1 LVPKDD
7 VSDVPRLSLSEQIR
21 GDMALKAWETNLAES
36 KRLAREV
43 NEACLEAL
51 SSLDKGL
58 IDFEGNV
65 ISEALGQIDI
75 AKNQYNSR
83 TSKEEALTT
92 IQKMNQIDLL
102 QINKW
107 IVNPSLQLQVI
118 SQGAKRIQE
127 KLPQV
132 ERKLYTF
139 EVNEATEPS
148 RLVVKLVSK
157 CIQCIEYGKTS
168 TSRNK

>member
-1 LVPKDD
+1 MD
-7 VSDVPRLSLSEQIR
+7 
-21 GDMALKAWETNLAES
+21 LKAWETNLVES
-36 KRLAREV
+36 KRLSREV
-43 NEACLEAL
+43 NEACLEVL
-51 SSLDKGL
+51 SSLDEGI

-65 ISEALGQIDI
+65 ISKALGQIDI
-75 AKNQYNSR
+75 KKNQYNSK
-83 TSKEEALTT
+83 TSKEESLTA

-139 EVNEATEPS
+139 EVNEAIEPS
-148 RLVVKLVSK
+148 KLVVKLVSK
-157 CIQCIEYGKTS
+157 CVLCVEHGKTS
-168 TSRNK
+168 TSGNK

>member
-1 LVPKDD
+1 
-7 VSDVPRLSLSEQIR
+7 
-21 GDMALKAWETNLAES
+21 
-36 KRLAREV
+36 
-43 NEACLEAL
+43 L

-58 IDFEGNV
+58 IDFEGNS

-107 IVNPSLQLQVI
+107 IVNPSLQLQVT

-148 RLVVKLVSK
+148 RLVVKLLSK
-157 CIQCIEYGKTS
+157 CIQCVEYGKTS
-168 TSRNK
+168 TSERK

>member
-1 LVPKDD
+1 MVPKDD
-7 VSDVPRLSLSEQIR
+7 VSNVHRLSLFEQIR

-36 KRLAREV
+36 KRLVREV
-43 NEACLEAL
+43 NEACLEVL
-51 SSLDKGL
+51 SSLGKGL
-58 IDFEGNV
+58 IYFEGNV
-65 ISEALGQIDI
+65 ISKALVQIDI

-83 TSKEEALTT
+83 TIKEESLTT

-107 IVNPSLQLQVI
+107 TVNPRLQLQVI
-118 SQGAKRIQE
+118 SQEVKRIQE
-127 KLPQV
+127 KFPQV

-139 EVNEATEPS
+139 EVNEAIEPS

>member
-7 VSDVPRLSLSEQIR
+7 VSYVPCLSLPEQIR
-21 GDMALKAWETNLAES
+21 YDMDLKAWEANLAER
-36 KRLAREV
+36 KRLSIEV

-58 IDFEGNV
+58 IDFDGNA
-65 ISEALGQIDI
+65 ISKALGQIDI

-83 TSKEEALTT
+83 TSKEEALTI

-107 IVNPSLQLQVI
+107 IVYPSLQLQVI
-118 SQGAKRIQE
+118 FQGEKRIQE
-127 KLPQV
+127 KMPQV

-139 EVNEATEPS
+139 EVNE
-148 RLVVKLVSK
+148 
-157 CIQCIEYGKTS
+157 
-168 TSRNK
+168 